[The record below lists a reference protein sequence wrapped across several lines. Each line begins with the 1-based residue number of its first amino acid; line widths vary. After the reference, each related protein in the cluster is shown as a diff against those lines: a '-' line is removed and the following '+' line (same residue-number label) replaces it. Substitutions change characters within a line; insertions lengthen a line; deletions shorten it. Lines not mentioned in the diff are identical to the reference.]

1 MGFACLMSVLEFIFK
16 GGSLER
22 KVKSLRKFNFLLD
35 KLTTNQGPLME
46 ANRCTYF
53 RKNPH
58 IVANSNLSL
67 LDWKFM
73 IFLQSGVKA
82 KSLVAQALT
91 NTNSNIFN
99 VSVFLL
105 EEVKKNSNKLLPDCR
120 CCQRPP
126 MCSPEARWPS
136 WSRTTPSPPS
146 SPTHHR
152 WGTSALSRCGHQG
165 HQLGQLG
172 VPQILGPWWHRGAKG
187 SIWSHGSTNG
197 IAISQVARLK
207 VLIEAVCGKS
217 DEKILILYFLQP
229 LSSKC
234 GKGAFRLLWTFLKV
248 RKQCQKI
255 TWL

>member
-53 RKNPH
+53 RKIPRRVAKTPICYYHNPFY
-58 IVANSNLSL
+58 NLL
-67 LDWKFM
+67 LHTIRYTICYFTICYYTQSVSQSDLF
-73 IFLQSGVKA
+73 FLQSGVKA

-105 EEVKKNSNKLLPDCR
+105 EEMEKNSKKLLPDCR

-136 WSRTTPSPPS
+136 WCRTTPSPPS
-146 SPTHHR
+146 STTHHR
-152 WGTSALSRCGHQG
+152 WRTSALSRCGHQG
-165 HQLGQLG
+165 DQLGQLG
-172 VPQILGPWWHRGAKG
+172 VPQILGPW
-187 SIWSHGSTNG
+187 
-197 IAISQVARLK
+197 
-207 VLIEAVCGKS
+207 
-217 DEKILILYFLQP
+217 
-229 LSSKC
+229 
-234 GKGAFRLLWTFLKV
+234 
-248 RKQCQKI
+248 
-255 TWL
+255 

>member
-1 MGFACLMSVLEFIFK
+1 
-16 GGSLER
+16 
-22 KVKSLRKFNFLLD
+22 
-35 KLTTNQGPLME
+35 
-46 ANRCTYF
+46 
-53 RKNPH
+53 
-58 IVANSNLSL
+58 
-67 LDWKFM
+67 M

-105 EEVKKNSNKLLPDCR
+105 EEMEKTSNKLLPDCR

-136 WSRTTPSPPS
+136 WSRPTPSPPS

-172 VPQILGPWWHRGAKG
+172 VPQILGPWWHWGAKG
-187 SIWSHGSTNG
+187 SLWSHGSTNG

-248 RKQCQKI
+248 SQKAMSEKI
-255 TWL
+255 HGCIDIKHVWI

>member
-1 MGFACLMSVLEFIFK
+1 MTFFSRPGGMGFACLMSVLEFIFK

-58 IVANSNLSL
+58 RVAKTPICYYTQSVTKSDL
-67 LDWKFM
+67 F
-73 IFLQSGVKA
+73 FLQSGVKA

-105 EEVKKNSNKLLPDCR
+105 EEMEKTSNKLLPDCR

-136 WSRTTPSPPS
+136 WCRTTPSPPS
-146 SPTHHR
+146 STTHHR

-165 HQLGQLG
+165 DQLGQLG
-172 VPQILGPWWHRGAKG
+172 VPQILGPW
-187 SIWSHGSTNG
+187 
-197 IAISQVARLK
+197 
-207 VLIEAVCGKS
+207 
-217 DEKILILYFLQP
+217 
-229 LSSKC
+229 
-234 GKGAFRLLWTFLKV
+234 
-248 RKQCQKI
+248 
-255 TWL
+255 

>member
-1 MGFACLMSVLEFIFK
+1 
-16 GGSLER
+16 
-22 KVKSLRKFNFLLD
+22 
-35 KLTTNQGPLME
+35 
-46 ANRCTYF
+46 
-53 RKNPH
+53 
-58 IVANSNLSL
+58 
-67 LDWKFM
+67 M

-105 EEVKKNSNKLLPDCR
+105 EEMEKTSNKLLPDCR

-136 WSRTTPSPPS
+136 WSRPTPSPPS
-146 SPTHHR
+146 STTHHR

-172 VPQILGPWWHRGAKG
+172 VPQILGPWWHWGAKG
-187 SIWSHGSTNG
+187 SLWSHGSTNG

-229 LSSKC
+229 LFSKC

-248 RKQCQKI
+248 RKQCQKNYMAVRYHTCVDI
-255 TWL
+255 ISYNHVKIIYNIHIYLIFPGTPTVISTFKPAT